1 MRILIDPAWRALV
14 EPLPDKDKADL
25 FMCIL
30 DYPNRNQ
37 DSGVWRYIKQELDE
51 MAEKYRAKC
60 ERMQQNGLMRWANK
74 HTKSDVIEE
83 SGKVNIINKHNN
95 VKVSESSSAAEP
107 VEKPVD
113 NFLISEK
120 FSIDGLCALM
130 PKLEKFLQVYP
141 QSVIDR
147 AQKTLIKKRSG
158 QWLSLGQ
165 VLDWIEQENIFYQ
178 QNQRGKL

>member
-1 MRILIDPAWRALV
+1 
-14 EPLPDKDKADL
+14 
-25 FMCIL
+25 MCIL
-30 DYPNRNQ
+30 DYPNREH

-74 HTKSDVIEE
+74 YTKSDVIEE
-83 SGKVNIINKHNN
+83 SSKVNIIQNKHNDIT
-95 VKVSESSSAAEP
+95 VSESSSAAEP
-107 VEKPVD
+107 VENPVD

-120 FSIDGLCALM
+120 FSINGLYAFM
-130 PKLEKFLQVYP
+130 PKLEKFLTVYP
-141 QSVIDR
+141 PSVIER

-158 QWLSLGQ
+158 QWLTLGQ

-178 QNQRGKL
+178 QNKRGKL